1 MKPSASATLVCSV
14 MLAALALAID
24 AQAAQ
29 GLSQVRDKW
38 IGQSAGRLIA
48 QHGYPDNVI
57 ETQEGRKVYAYVK
70 TKRRLYSVPIYVPPT
85 THETDIYQP
94 NTGTYSYGVTNSPG
108 TWVFEYRT
116 RETRCTGY
124 FEIDARQTIVAVQF
138 KGEDCPN

>member
-70 TKRRLYSVPIYVPPT
+70 TKRRLYSVPIYVPPEKLEEDRRT
-85 THETDIYQP
+85 IEALYLQEGYPDAVIRTEASPHPDSG
-94 NTGTYSYGVTNSPG
+94 NMAVSVTI
-108 TWVFEYRT
+108 E
-116 RETRCTGY
+116 
-124 FEIDARQTIVAVQF
+124 
-138 KGEDCPN
+138 